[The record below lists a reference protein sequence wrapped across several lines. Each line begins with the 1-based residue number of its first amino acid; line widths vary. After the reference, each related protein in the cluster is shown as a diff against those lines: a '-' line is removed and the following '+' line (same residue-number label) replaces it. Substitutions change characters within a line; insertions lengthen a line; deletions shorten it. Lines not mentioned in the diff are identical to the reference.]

1 MSETKT
7 PKLSKVQRAQ
17 RREETLRLGGVTYID
32 DGIDEQNAD
41 WYYELATENA
51 LRRRPARTTMSNTKK
66 DPRRTRCSVTR
77 KPSEMDT
84 EAHKANEN
92 EQANESTKV
101 HTAQSNE
108 NTPTREHAGTTMREQ
123 AGAVKLA

>member
-41 WYYELATENA
+41 WYYTLYGVKVPAEKVNKSSLRVWTKPTIQEDRQLIRRICERHGWSVDGENKVNTKNKKATENENA
-51 LRRRPARTTMSNTKK
+51 LRRRPT
-66 DPRRTRCSVTR
+66 
-77 KPSEMDT
+77 
-84 EAHKANEN
+84 
-92 EQANESTKV
+92 
-101 HTAQSNE
+101 
-108 NTPTREHAGTTMREQ
+108 
-123 AGAVKLA
+123 

>member
-1 MSETKT
+1 MNE
-7 PKLSKVQRAQ
+7 
-17 RREETLRLGGVTYID
+17 D
-32 DGIDEQNAD
+32 
-41 WYYELATENA
+41 ELATENA
-51 LRRRPARTTMSNTKK
+51 LRRRPARTTMGNTKK

-92 EQANESTKV
+92 ENEPANESKRR
-101 HTAQSNE
+101 S
-108 NTPTREHAGTTMREQ
+108 PTRHAEHAGTMREQ